1 MAINK
6 RLLILYF
13 LIILYPVFSQNL
25 STSKQVTLQG
35 FWWDYFNANY
45 SYKYADYLADLAP
58 RLRSI
63 GIDAV
68 WIPPSVKN
76 KQIIDMGYSPF
87 DHYDL
92 GDKYQKGFLKTKLGD
107 KDQLLRM
114 VAVMKANGIDIIQD
128 VVLNHITGAGSQ
140 NGSGGQD
147 PSAIDDGSTNRYK
160 NFRYTCFDSPADS
173 ETATNY
179 LARKGRFPKNWQNF
193 YPNNNY
199 ICCSNEINVSVLETP
214 SMD

>member
-6 RLLILYF
+6 RLLIFYF
-13 LIILYPVFSQNL
+13 LIISCPFFSQNL

-76 KQIIDMGYSPF
+76 KQIIDMGYAPF

-114 VAVMKANGIDIIQD
+114 VAVMKANGIDVIQD

-160 NFRYTCFDSPADS
+160 NFRYTCFDSPADA
-173 ETATNY
+173 ETANNY
-179 LARKGRFPKNWQNF
+179 LARNGRFPKNWQNF

-199 ICCSNEINVSVLETP
+199 ILSLIHI
-214 SMD
+214 